1 MPRSRGTVEESS
13 PSAGQLSP
21 RLRLRS
27 PRLDEASKLTELCL
41 RSKACWGY
49 GEEFMRACEVEL
61 TVTASTMCPP
71 SYFKLAEIDGRIVG
85 MAQVILEQDVAKLEK
100 LFVEPSLLRS
110 GAGKALFDWAASMA
124 REAGAGRMVVEA
136 DPNAAG
142 FYQRM
147 GAVDDGVAPSGSIPG
162 RILPRLTLR
171 L

>member
-85 MAQVILEQDVAKLEK
+85 MAQSPSNKKLPNWRNCSSSQAFCAQAPAKRC
-100 LFVEPSLLRS
+100 SIGLRQ
-110 GAGKALFDWAASMA
+110 WPA
-124 REAGAGRMVVEA
+124 RPAQEGWW
-136 DPNAAG
+136 
-142 FYQRM
+142 
-147 GAVDDGVAPSGSIPG
+147 S
-162 RILPRLTLR
+162 RLTRMR
-171 L
+171 LASINVWAPWTTGSRHPAQYRVVFSQG